1 VRQPGKGEAVQGAR
15 PPQGITKA
23 RAEAFSDGVFAVAAT
38 ILVFSITP
46 PDVKSGLAHALLAE
60 WPSYAAYA
68 TSFVTILVIW
78 VNHHAALDAMR
89 AFDRTLLF
97 LNGFLLMTVA
107 AIPFPTGLLAHYLQ
121 AGHDQEAAA
130 VAYGITMS
138 SMAVAFTL
146 INLYSRKR
154 RLLTVPFDFL
164 AFSTGQALY
173 PLGTVVAFF
182 SARIALAIFAA
193 TALFYVALPL
203 IREAQQRR
211 RL

>member
-1 VRQPGKGEAVQGAR
+1 MS
-15 PPQGITKA
+15 KA

-38 ILVFSITP
+38 LLVFSIP
-46 PDVKSGLAHALLAE
+46 APVVKSGLPSALLSE

-78 VNHHAALDAMR
+78 VNHHAVMDSIR
-89 AFDRTLLF
+89 SFDRSLLF

-107 AIPFPTGLLAHYLQ
+107 LIPFPTGLLAHYLQ
-121 AGHDQEAAA
+121 AGHDQESAA

-138 SMAVAFTL
+138 AMAVAFTL
-146 INLYSRKR
+146 LNTYAKSRH
-154 RLLTVPFDFL
+154 LFTTPFSL
-164 AFSTGQALY
+164 IGFSTGQLLY
-173 PLGTVVAFF
+173 PLGTVLAFV
-182 SARIALAIFAA
+182 SYHAALVIYAA

-211 RL
+211 RS